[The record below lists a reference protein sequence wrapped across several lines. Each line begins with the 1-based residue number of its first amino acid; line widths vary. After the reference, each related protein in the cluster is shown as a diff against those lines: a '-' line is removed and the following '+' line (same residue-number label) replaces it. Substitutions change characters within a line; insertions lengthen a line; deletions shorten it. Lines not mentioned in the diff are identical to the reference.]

1 MYIIQSIKTKKWVK
15 LSVGIIVIGIIFL
28 AIYQTRPQDEVSK
41 NPGLKTCP
49 DELVIEEIAG
59 PDRSGATVDTED
71 NENIDTQKNSE
82 VSSEDASY
90 YLVDGKQ
97 MAVEEFNT
105 AWVAQNC
112 KVPIT
117 NKK

>member
-1 MYIIQSIKTKKWVK
+1 MYKIQSINAKKWVK
-15 LSVGIIVIGIIFL
+15 LSIGILVIGIIL
-28 AIYQTRPQDEVSK
+28 LVICKTRPQDEISK
-41 NPGLKTCP
+41 NPGLKICP

-59 PDRSGATVDTED
+59 PDRSGTTDTED
-71 NENIDTQKNSE
+71 TENIDTQKNSE

-112 KVPIT
+112 KVPVT